1 MFSLPQWQS
10 ALANLWSLR
19 PAWLWGMNNVEQIAA
34 GEASAKPSFYT
45 PRLLWILY
53 GIVSFVICLFLTF
66 PTELVLQRVTAS
78 IAQTA
83 QLRIQYGSGRWT
95 WNKGWVLYDLS
106 IEKPGATPP
115 LHLSRL
121 ALSPSWL
128 GLLYGQP
135 LPLSFSATLY
145 GGTAKGSVR
154 QDNAGFGVQFTLDAI
169 DLALWPFPHPFGQ
182 GNVSGNLT
190 AEGTL
195 QGMPTEMNSW
205 AGLMTASLT
214 EGSIKAGALAKS
226 PLPTLRT
233 VQARLRTTLQN
244 SRLEVADCTLS
255 VDGLEAHLQ
264 GNITLRLPLAWSA
277 LDLQLTTRTT
287 GTPPPTLVSLNSL
300 LPAVPGAPGEHRAT
314 ITGSVA
320 APTMR

>member
-10 ALANLWSLR
+10 ALANLRSLH
-19 PAWLWGMNNVEQIAA
+19 PAWLWGVSSREQAA
-34 GEASAKPSFYT
+34 TEEASVKPSFYT
-45 PRLLWILY
+45 PRLLWVLY
-53 GIVSFVICLFLTF
+53 GTVVFVIFLFLTF
-66 PTELVLQRVTAS
+66 PTELALQRVTAS

-95 WNKGWVLYDLS
+95 WNKGWVLYDLT

-121 ALSPSWL
+121 AISPSWL
-128 GLLYGQP
+128 GLLHGQP

-145 GGTAKGSVR
+145 GGAATGSVR

-169 DLALWPFPHPFGQ
+169 DLALWPFPQPFRQ

-190 AEGTL
+190 VEGTF
-195 QGMPTEMNSW
+195 QGMPAEINSW
-205 AGLMTASLT
+205 TGSMTASLSD
-214 EGSIKAGALAKS
+214 GASKGGALTRS
-226 PLPTLRT
+226 PLPALRA
-233 VQARLRTTLQN
+233 VQARLRATLQN
-244 SRLEVADCTLS
+244 SRLEVADGALS

-264 GNITLRLPLAWSA
+264 GNITLRLPLVWSV
-277 LDLQLTTRTT
+277 LDLQLTTRVT
-287 GTPPPTLVSLNSL
+287 GAPPPTLVSLNSL
-300 LPAVPGAPGEHRAT
+300 LSAVPGAAGERRAT

-320 APTMR
+320 TPAMR

>member
-1 MFSLPQWQS
+1 MFVL
-10 ALANLWSLR
+10 
-19 PAWLWGMNNVEQIAA
+19 
-34 GEASAKPSFYT
+34 F
-45 PRLLWILY
+45 
-53 GIVSFVICLFLTF
+53 LFLTF

-95 WNKGWVLYDLS
+95 WNKGWVLYDLT

-121 ALSPSWL
+121 AISPSWL
-128 GLLYGQP
+128 GLLHGQP

-145 GGTAKGSVR
+145 GGAAKGNVR
-154 QDNAGFGVQFTLDAI
+154 QDNTGFGVQFTLDAI

-190 AEGTL
+190 AEGTF
-195 QGMPTEMNSW
+195 QGAPAEINSW
-205 AGLMTASLT
+205 AGSMTASLSD
-214 EGSIKAGALAKS
+214 GAIKGGTLTKS
-226 PLPTLRT
+226 SLPTLRA
-233 VQARLRTTLQN
+233 VQARLRATLQN
-244 SRLEVADCTLS
+244 SRLEVVDGALS

-277 LDLQLTTRTT
+277 LDLQLTTRVT
-287 GTPPPTLVSLNSL
+287 GAPPPTLVSLNSL
-300 LPAVPGAPGEHRAT
+300 LPAVPGATGERRAI

-320 APTMR
+320 TPTIR